1 MDNIRD
7 HFLKFR
13 IITDDTDQSLGSE
26 STPML
31 INPAHI
37 VSIKPIRI
45 VKRND
50 IVDGYWIRTSNNKK
64 YRAIEIPPSLKRML
78 DLEMTNS
85 KLIETID
92 AHTDQYLSGNSEEQT
107 H

>member
-1 MDNIRD
+1 MDMTNST
-7 HFLKFR
+7 FLNFR
-13 IITDDTDQSLGSE
+13 IITDDTDQSLGTE

-31 INPAHI
+31 INAAHI

-45 VKRND
+45 VKQND

-64 YRAIEIPPSLKRML
+64 YRATEIPVELKKML
-78 DLEMTNS
+78 AKEITNS

-92 AHTDQYLSGNSEEQT
+92 ARTDEYLSDIQ
-107 H
+107 